1 MTIHRDLQDAKG
13 HDSKGHV
20 ASHKIGSDKTIEF
33 IQVGAPQVEAS
44 VILRDRYGFQ
54 ESGAILS
61 RRALDRRIVNHIVT
75 ADKGLIWR
83 LVETPTGARI
93 GKNVRNWTL
102 SGSDTYFIFTE
113 NDTGD
118 DRPAAAV
125 ARLLDPLDGED
136 LAVEP
141 GRTYLFSTLVA
152 THRCEA
158 CFVFQFLD
166 AEGQVVHRQA
176 HDVVTV
182 RKGGSRIEDYQP
194 LTSRLDVPRTAS
206 RLRILIEKGASTS
219 QNNSYLF
226 FAKPGLAVET
236 DEPIVLSSEFLRLA
250 REDGPS
256 QMLAYTAKLPLLAFE
271 GRKGTNDIAIVIG
284 AHEHVIKNA
293 ISYGF
298 DFKINEFRVNF
309 DQVSIA
315 ITRNSANHTYIRF
328 GVYVDD
334 DPIGQV
340 ELLMGTDRISHN
352 LKIDRKHF
360 DGQYHVVSI
369 RDADD
374 GTVLHHTTVSL
385 DFQMT
390 PWEAL
395 QTYAKKPFD
404 ATLSALAAYHL
415 KSYRNWHCNPRDA
428 ERIPDLYALQETLLD
443 GIRKRASYRPLAFP
457 AVETPDVSIVIPL
470 HNKFEVTYLC
480 LSSLLFAY
488 TAYSFEVIV
497 VDDGSTDDTVSI
509 AETVSGLTCLRNPVA
524 KGFVES
530 CNRGAAAARGRY
542 TVFLNNDTEVTANW
556 LDELIHAYEDFND
569 VGLVGSKLIYP
580 NGTLQEAGGV
590 VWGSGNPW
598 NYGRN
603 QNNND
608 PKFNY
613 LRQAD
618 YVSGA
623 ALLIGSEFLR
633 EIGYFSREFIPGYFE
648 DTDLAMKVRH
658 AGKRVLYVPSSVVVH
673 YEGQS
678 SGTDVS
684 SGMKKYQEVNRP
696 KFKKKWVSLFKDH
709 GREGVNV
716 DREKDRN
723 VRQRLLVI
731 DNHYPMIDNDA
742 GSYAAFQEIRLF
754 QSLGMKVTF
763 LPLNLA
769 FMDRHTRA
777 LQKIGVECLYAPF
790 VTDISA
796 FIRDRIGEFDLVY
809 VTRYYTFGS
818 VIPLIREHARSIKV
832 ILNLADLHF
841 LREMRAAKAQEPNY
855 SIEGALETKR
865 RELEMI
871 AEADLTLS
879 YSDVELTV
887 LESHLP
893 AAKLG
898 RVPWVI
904 DVRDDIK
911 PSFAKTKDIL
921 FLGGFGHPPNVEAAR
936 FFVAEVMPELIAK
949 DPSIVFH
956 IVGSNPT
963 KEVMDFASDSVKV
976 HGYVPDLEAV
986 LTSTRVF
993 VAPLRSGA
1001 GIKGKVLE
1009 SLSYGLAGVFSPIAI
1024 EGTGLSDSLDCLVAD
1039 EPQVWAEQV
1048 LRLYQDEAL
1057 WERISAGALKRARRF
1072 SFEHAREDLQ
1082 KALATVDIYTTAD
1095 GLHYKRVRPRS
1106 YE

>member
-1 MTIHRDLQDAKG
+1 MTIHRDQEDA
-13 HDSKGHV
+13 KGHV
-20 ASHKIGSDKTIEF
+20 ASYKICPDKTIEF
-33 IQVGAPQVEAS
+33 MQAGASQIEAS
-44 VILRDRYGFQ
+44 VILRDRYGFE
-54 ESGAILS
+54 ESGVILS
-61 RRALDRRIVNHIVT
+61 RRVLDRQVVNHLVT
-75 ADKGLIWR
+75 SDKGLMWR
-83 LVETPTGARI
+83 FVETPTGARI

-113 NDTGD
+113 NDVAAE
-118 DRPAAAV
+118 RPMTAV
-125 ARLLDPLDGED
+125 TRLFDPLNSDD
-136 LAVEP
+136 LAVEADQ
-141 GRTYLFSTLVA
+141 TYLFTALVA
-152 THRCEA
+152 THRCDA

-166 AEGQVVHRQA
+166 AAGRVVHRQA
-176 HDVVTV
+176 HDVATV
-182 RKGGSRIEDYQP
+182 RKGGTRIEDYHP
-194 LTSRLDVPRTAS
+194 LRVRLDAPGGAR

-219 QNNSYLF
+219 QTNSYFF
-226 FAKPGLAVET
+226 FANPSLAEVE
-236 DEPIVLSSEFLRLA
+236 DAVVLSSEFLRLA
-250 REDGPS
+250 REDGPARIV
-256 QMLAYTAKLPLLAFE
+256 AYRAKLPLVAFE
-271 GRKGTNDIAIVIG
+271 SRKGSNDIAIVIG
-284 AHEHVIKNA
+284 GHEHVIKNA

-298 DFKINEFRVNF
+298 DFKISEFRVKF
-309 DQVSIA
+309 DQINVTVSRSS
-315 ITRNSANHTYIRF
+315 TNHPY
-328 GVYVDD
+328 VKLDVCVDD
-334 DPIGQV
+334 TPIRQI
-340 ELLMGTDRISHN
+340 ELLLDAEQISHSI
-352 LKIDRKHF
+352 KIDSRYF

-369 RDADD
+369 RNAADD
-374 GTVLHHTTVSL
+374 AVLHHTTVLL

-390 PWEAL
+390 PWTAL

-404 ATLSALAAYHL
+404 ATLSSLAAFHL
-415 KSYRNWHCNPRDA
+415 KSYRQWHRDPRDA
-428 ERIPDLYALQETLLD
+428 ARIPNLYALQETLLD
-443 GIRKRASYRPLAFP
+443 GIRKRAKYRPIAFP

-480 LSSLLFAY
+480 LSALLFAY
-488 TAYSFEVIV
+488 TAYSFEVIL
-497 VDDGSTDDTVSI
+497 VDDGSTDETVAI
-509 AETVSGLTCLRNPVA
+509 AETVTGVTCLRNPTA

-556 LDELIHAYEDFND
+556 LDELIHAYEDFDD

-580 NGTLQEAGGV
+580 DGTLQEAGGV
-590 VWGSGNPW
+590 IWDSGNPW

-603 QNNND
+603 QNNSD

-623 ALLIGSEFLR
+623 ALLIDSELLR
-633 EIGYFSREFIPGYFE
+633 QIGYFSREFIPGYFE

-678 SGTDVS
+678 SGTDVT

-696 KFKKKWVSLFKDH
+696 KFKKKWVNLFKDH

-716 DREKDRN
+716 DREKDRH
-723 VRQRLLVI
+723 VRQRMLVI
-731 DNHYPMIDNDA
+731 DNHYPMVDNDA

-796 FIRDRIGEFDLVY
+796 FIRDRIGDFDLVY

-818 VIPLIREHARSIKV
+818 VISLIREHSRSIKV

-855 SIEGALETKR
+855 TLEGALETKR

-898 RVPWVI
+898 RVPWVV
-904 DVRDDIK
+904 DVRGDAK
-911 PSFAKTKDIL
+911 PTFADTKDIL

-936 FFVAEVMPELIAK
+936 FFVTEVMPELLAK

-976 HGYVPDLEAV
+976 HGYVPDLDAV
-986 LTSTRVF
+986 LSSTRVF

-1024 EGTGLSDSLDCLVAD
+1024 EGTGLSNELDCLVAD
-1039 EPQVWAEQV
+1039 EPRVWAAQV
-1048 LRLYQDEAL
+1048 LRLYSDEAL
-1057 WERISAGALKRARRF
+1057 WERISAGALERAKRF

-1082 KALATVDIYTTAD
+1082 KTLATVDIYTTAD
-1095 GLHYKRVRPRS
+1095 GLRYKRVRPRS

>member
-1 MTIHRDLQDAKG
+1 MTIHRDQEDA
-13 HDSKGHV
+13 KGHV
-20 ASHKIGSDKTIEF
+20 ASYKICSDKTVEF
-33 IQVGAPQVEAS
+33 IQAGLPHLEAS

-54 ESGAILS
+54 DSGTILS
-61 RRALDRRIVNHIVT
+61 RRVLDRRTVNNLVT
-75 ADKGLIWR
+75 SDKGLMWR
-83 LVETPTGARI
+83 LVEPAAGARI
-93 GKNVRNWTL
+93 GKNLRKWTL
-102 SGSDTYFIFTE
+102 TGNDTYFIFTE
-113 NDTGD
+113 NETVTGD
-118 DRPAAAV
+118 QPAAL
-125 ARLLDPLDGED
+125 ARVLDPLDGED
-136 LAVEP
+136 LTVEP
-141 GRTYLFSTLVA
+141 GRTYVFSALVA
-152 THRCEA
+152 AHRCEA
-158 CFVFQFLD
+158 SFVFHFLD
-166 AEGQVVHRQA
+166 GDGQSVHRQVQRVA
-176 HDVVTV
+176 TV
-182 RKGGSRIEDYQP
+182 RKGGPYIEDYLSIATQLKAP
-194 LTSRLDVPRTAS
+194 DGATG
-206 RLRILIEKGASTS
+206 LRIEIEKGHSA
-219 QNNSYLF
+219 NRKDSYLF
-226 FAKPGLAVET
+226 FAKPSLAVDIE
-236 DEPIVLSSEFLRLA
+236 DAIVLSNESLRLV
-250 REDGPS
+250 REDGPAH
-256 QMLAYTAKLPLLAFE
+256 MFAYKVKLPLLAFE
-271 GRKGTNDIAIVIG
+271 GRKGANDLVILLG
-284 AHEHVIKNA
+284 EHEHVIKNA

-298 DFKINEFRVNF
+298 DFTIKEFRVHHDKIN
-309 DQVSIA
+309 VA
-315 ITRNSANHTYIRF
+315 ISRNATNNAYVRL

-334 DPIGQV
+334 DLTGQID
-340 ELLMGTDRISHN
+340 LLLDSDQVSQII
-352 LKIDRKHF
+352 KIDRKHF
-360 DGQYHVVSI
+360 DGQYHVVSL
-369 RDADD
+369 RDAND
-374 GTVLHHTTVSL
+374 GTVLHHTTAVL
-385 DFQMT
+385 NFQMT
-390 PWEAL
+390 PWNVL

-404 ATLSALAAYHL
+404 TTLSSLASYHL
-415 KSYRNWHCNPRDA
+415 KSFRAWHRDPRDA
-428 ERIPDLYALQETLLD
+428 GRIPDLYALQETLLD
-443 GIRKRASYRPLAFP
+443 GPRKRASYRPIAFP

-497 VDDGSTDDTVSI
+497 VDDGSTDDTATI
-509 AETVSGLTCLRNPVA
+509 EEIVSGLTCLRNPVA

-542 TVFLNNDTEVTANW
+542 TVFLNNDTEVTAHW
-556 LDELIHAYEDFND
+556 LDELIHAHEDFD
-569 VGLVGSKLIYP
+569 EVGLVGSKLIYP

-590 VWGSGNPW
+590 IWNSGNPW

-603 QNNND
+603 QSSHD

-613 LRQAD
+613 LRQTD

-623 ALLIGSEFLR
+623 ALLIDSDFLR

-648 DTDLAMKVRH
+648 DADLAMKVRK

-678 SGTDVS
+678 AGTDIT
-684 SGMKKYQEVNRP
+684 SGMKKFQEVNRP
-696 KFKKKWVSLFKDH
+696 KFKKKWVGSFKDH

-723 VRQRLLVI
+723 AGPRLLII
-731 DNHYPMIDNDA
+731 DNHYPMVDNDA

-763 LPLNLA
+763 LPLNFA

-796 FIRDRIGEFDLVY
+796 FVRSRISEYDLVY
-809 VTRYYTFGS
+809 VTRYYTFAS
-818 VIPLIREHARSIKV
+818 VIALIREHARGIKV

-841 LREMRAAKAQEPNY
+841 LREMRAAKAKEANY
-855 SIEGALETKR
+855 TIEGALETKR

-893 AAKLG
+893 EAKTG
-898 RVPWVI
+898 RVPWVV
-904 DVRDDIK
+904 DVRADVK
-911 PSFAKTKDIL
+911 PRFAATKDVL
-921 FLGGFGHPPNVEAAR
+921 FLAGFGHPPNVEAAR
-936 FFVAEVMPELIAK
+936 FFATEVMPELLAK

-956 IVGSNPT
+956 LVGSNPT
-963 KEVMDFASDSVKV
+963 PEVLALASDNVKV
-976 HGYVPDLEAV
+976 HGYVADLEAV

-1039 EPQVWAEQV
+1039 EPRAWAEQV
-1048 LRLYQDEAL
+1048 FRLYQDEAL
-1057 WERISAGALKRARRF
+1057 WERISAGALERAKRF
-1072 SFEHAREDLQ
+1072 SFEYAREDLQ

-1095 GLHYKRVRPRS
+1095 GLQYKRVRPRS
-1106 YE
+1106 YA

>member
-1 MTIHRDLQDAKG
+1 MTIHRAQEDA
-13 HDSKGHV
+13 KGHV
-20 ASHKIGSDKTIEF
+20 ASYKICSDKTIEF
-33 IQVGAPQVEAS
+33 IQAGAPDIEAS

-54 ESGAILS
+54 ETGVTLS
-61 RRALDRRIVNHIVT
+61 RRALDRKTVNHLVT
-75 ADKGLIWR
+75 TDKGLIWR

-102 SGSDTYFIFTE
+102 TGSDTYFIFTE
-113 NDTGD
+113 NDLAGGGQ
-118 DRPAAAV
+118 PANAV
-125 ARLLDPLDGED
+125 VRLLDPLGGED

-141 GRTYLFSTLVA
+141 RQPYLFSALVA
-152 THRCEA
+152 AHRCEA
-158 CFVFQFLD
+158 RFVFQFLD
-166 AEGQVVHRQA
+166 ADGQTLHRQI
-176 HDVVTV
+176 HDVATV
-182 RKGGSRIEDYQP
+182 RRGGARIEDYQP
-194 LTSRLDVPRTAS
+194 VVVRLDVPAAAAG
-206 RLRILIEKGASTS
+206 LRILVEKGPSTS
-219 QNNSYLF
+219 QTNSYLF
-226 FAKPGLAVET
+226 LAKPALAVEVE
-236 DEPIVLSSEFLRLA
+236 DPIVLSSEFLRLT
-250 REDGPS
+250 REEGPA

-284 AHEHVIKNA
+284 EQEHVIKNA

-309 DQVSIA
+309 DQINVSVS
-315 ITRNSANHTYIRF
+315 RNSANHTYVKLGAYI
-328 GVYVDD
+328 DEEL
-334 DPIGQV
+334 IGQ
-340 ELLMGTDRISHN
+340 LDLMLGTDQIGHSF
-352 LKIDRKHF
+352 KIDRKYF
-360 DGQYHVVSI
+360 DGQYHLVSI
-369 RDADD
+369 RNMDD
-374 GTVLHHTTVSL
+374 GTVLHHTTVVL

-404 ATLSALAAYHL
+404 TTLSPLAAYHL
-415 KSYRNWHCNPRDA
+415 KSFRSWHRDPRDA
-428 ERIPDLYALQETLLD
+428 ERIPNLYALQETLLD
-443 GIRKRASYRPLAFP
+443 GIRKRASYRPIAFP

-480 LSSLLFAY
+480 LSALLFAY

-497 VDDGSTDDTVSI
+497 VDDGSTDTTVSI
-509 AETVSGLTCLRNPVA
+509 AEIVSGLTCLRNPTA

-542 TVFLNNDTEVTANW
+542 TVFLNNDTEVTAHW
-556 LDELIHAYEDFND
+556 LDELIHAYEDFD
-569 VGLVGSKLIYP
+569 EVGLVGSKLIYP
-580 NGTLQEAGGV
+580 NGALQEAGGV

-603 QNNND
+603 QNNHD

-613 LRQAD
+613 LCQAD

-623 ALLIGSEFLR
+623 ALLIDSGLLR

-648 DTDLAMKVRH
+648 DTDLAMKVRN

-684 SGMKKYQEVNRP
+684 SGMKKFQEVNRP

-716 DREKDRN
+716 DREKDRH

-731 DNHYPMIDNDA
+731 DNHYPMVDNDA

-769 FMDRHTRA
+769 FMDRHTRV

-818 VIPLIREHARSIKV
+818 VISLIREHSRAVKV

-855 SIEGALETKR
+855 SIEGAMETKR

-898 RVPWVI
+898 RVPWVV
-904 DVRDDIK
+904 DMRADLK
-911 PSFAKTKDIL
+911 PNFAETKDIL

-936 FFVAEVMPELIAK
+936 FFVSEVMPELLAR

-1024 EGTGLSDSLDCLVAD
+1024 EGTGLSDSLDCLVAQTNQD
-1039 EPQVWAEQV
+1039 WVEQV
-1048 LRLYQDEAL
+1048 LRLYSDEDL
-1057 WERISAGALKRARRF
+1057 WERISTGALARAKRF
-1072 SFEHAREDLQ
+1072 SFEHARDELQ
-1082 KALATVDIYTTAD
+1082 KTLATVDIYTTKD
-1095 GLHYKRVRPRS
+1095 GLHYQRVRPRS
-1106 YE
+1106 YL